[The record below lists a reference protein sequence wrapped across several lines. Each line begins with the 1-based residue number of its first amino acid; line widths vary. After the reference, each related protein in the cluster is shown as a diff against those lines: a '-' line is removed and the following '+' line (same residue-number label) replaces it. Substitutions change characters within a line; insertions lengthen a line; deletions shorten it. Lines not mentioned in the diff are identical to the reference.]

1 MKKLLVAYLILFL
14 PVSFNAN
21 AVVGGVTSLFGGSGA
36 PIAVAGLATFT
47 TGMAIS
53 CPAIDCKIGPA
64 GSDMLLMLLG
74 IVLLDGEDDQE
85 IEFQKFTDK
94 QLVEMGLTENEIL
107 AYIAN
112 LEELGTSLKV
122 VSSKL
127 DSESTREE
135 SVAQW
140 DAIREILG
148 DDAVNG
154 ARKVVDFHIQ
164 KVSE

>member
-1 MKKLLVAYLILFL
+1 M
-14 PVSFNAN
+14 
-21 AVVGGVTSLFGGSGA
+21 
-36 PIAVAGLATFT
+36 
-47 TGMAIS
+47 
-53 CPAIDCKIGPA
+53 
-64 GSDMLLMLLG
+64 G
-74 IVLLDGEDDQE
+74 I
-85 IEFQKFTDK
+85 
-94 QLVEMGLTENEIL
+94 TENEIL